1 MEVKVKNTN
10 LLHMNPVGR
19 YTSAVT
25 KMNNYSVPIRDH
37 MIQDDDSLIQIVVQ
51 TSYCLKQDNENK
63 LQPIVDQDAKARAKY
78 DE

>member
-1 MEVKVKNTN
+1 MK
-10 LLHMNPVGR
+10 PVGR

-25 KMNNYSVPIRDH
+25 KMNNYSVLIRDH

-51 TSYCLKQDNENK
+51 TSDCLKEDIENK
-63 LQPIVDQDAKARAKY
+63 ILLIVDQDAKARAKY